1 MDLRAAGLLLATEP
15 VWVMIL
21 GKVFLAERAGARAWL
36 GSAAALGGVAVLAVL
51 AVLAG
56 PAALTGAGGPRALED
71 IAPARPSL
79 NHPGHRPARCLAGG
93 AVPPG
98 AA

>member
-36 GSAAALGGVAVLAVL
+36 GSAAALGGVVVLT
-51 AVLAG
+51 VLAG